1 VNARKPR
8 IEEVVSS
15 VTARLAAAH
24 EIRAHAARLLELA
37 AAQEGEARACARDAL
52 GDHGER
58 LFHAVAGAYDHDCE
72 DASRIAEVAGL
83 AEALLPPWQAG
94 LRGAPADPVADTA
107 RAPVPATSVRE
118 ASAPGQQASQ
128 AHPRAEAPLPV
139 GPAPEAPAPT
149 SAPAHPPVRPAS
161 PSGRVLYGIEV
172 GTANAAGADRI
183 VAQAKAFVAAGDA
196 AQYDLHGTKW
206 VGVHQWRRDLFR
218 AAFAEEAG
226 RAGLGLPDEAAREL
240 APDGGLG
247 ETAVAPDR
255 SGDRDG
261 TAALGDTHRPDAHAS
276 APWPDGGVEGAE
288 DLAVDGEGGYAD
300 EGDDGDD
307 GGDIVFGEDE
317 QEPPLPVVQAALDL
331 MEAPR
336 PLPPFLADLEDAGD
350 GDDDWPPVRD
360 GPAVKVAPGLY
371 R

>member
-1 VNARKPR
+1 MNARKPR

-72 DASRIAEVAGL
+72 DASRVAEVAGL
-83 AEALLPPWQAG
+83 VEALLPPWQSG
-94 LRGAPADPVADTA
+94 SHSGPAD
-107 RAPVPATSVRE
+107 
-118 ASAPGQQASQ
+118 
-128 AHPRAEAPLPV
+128 
-139 GPAPEAPAPT
+139 PAPEAAQPPVIGAPVHQAT
-149 SAPAHPPVRPAS
+149 VPDAPAVRIQAAVPPPPAVPARDTVTVPAQPQAPVPLVP
-161 PSGRVLYGIEV
+161 PSGRLLYGIEV

-183 VAQAKAFVAAGDA
+183 VAQAKAFVTAGDA

-226 RAGLGLPDEAAREL
+226 KVGLRLPDVAVREL
-240 APDGGLG
+240 ALGNPSDDAPAGPPHAGGPNG
-247 ETAVAPDR
+247 IAAYDDAP
-255 SGDRDG
+255 
-261 TAALGDTHRPDAHAS
+261 APDAHAA
-276 APWPDGGVEGAE
+276 APWPDGGADGQDGFAADGDGGYQDEGE
-288 DLAVDGEGGYAD
+288 DGE
-300 EGDDGDD
+300 D

-317 QEPPLPVVQAALDL
+317 HESPLPVVQAALDM

-336 PLPPFLADLEDAGD
+336 PLPPFLADLEDTSD
-350 GDDDWPPVRD
+350 GEDEWPPVRD